1 MTIFVLLHGNWHVGS
16 AWDGVSRRLEK
27 LGHITH
33 TPMLPGHGQQV
44 ATGSGYQEAGD
55 NVARY
60 IAERDLR
67 DIVLVG
73 HSGGGIAISKAV
85 ELIADRV
92 KRLVYLSG

>member
-1 MTIFVLLHGNWHVGS
+1 MRLAQYDDIRFTARKLACGVGLEWCQS
-16 AWDGVSRRLEK
+16 TPGRDGA
-27 LGHITH
+27 HYPHTH
-33 TPMLPGHGQQV
+33 
-44 ATGSGYQEAGD
+44 ATGPWAAGGDRLRISGYQEAGD

-85 ELIADRV
+85 ELIAER
-92 KRLVYLSG
+92 